1 MENILK
7 KGCVGCLL
15 VIVGAFIFVFL
26 SFMFFESSGNETKQN
41 VSFEVTT
48 KKGKVKL
55 HLDMPKDS
63 VVLLAGE
70 PDEQNAHSV
79 GSTIYETLRY
89 STDSNSYSNLHLE
102 FENGKLSRFD
112 QY

>member
-63 VVLLAGE
+63 VILLAGE
-70 PDEQNAHSV
+70 PDDQSAHSI
-79 GSTIYETLRY
+79 GNTIYETLRY
-89 STDSNSYSNLHLE
+89 SSGNNTYSSLRLE
-102 FENGKLSRFD
+102 FEDGKLSSFN